1 MNIEHIQENKAH
13 GYFVATE
20 NSVKAG
26 TISYVMSGEKKL
38 IIEHTIVNPSYEGH
52 GLGKKL
58 VFAVVN
64 YARSNNLKILPV
76 CTFAKAVFD
85 KTPEIQDVLF

>member
-1 MNIEHIQENKAH
+1 MNIDHIQENKAH
-13 GYFVATE
+13 GFFVATE
-20 NSVKAG
+20 NSTEAG
-26 TISYVMSGEKKL
+26 KISYVMSGETKL
-38 IIEHTIVNPSYEGH
+38 IIEHTVVDPAYEGH

-58 VFAVVN
+58 VFAVVD
-64 YARSNNLKILPV
+64 YARTNNLKILPV

>member
-1 MNIEHIQENKAH
+1 MEIQHIQENKKR
-13 GYFVATE
+13 GYFAASE
-20 NSVKAG
+20 NSTEMGRITYTMAG
-26 TISYVMSGEKKL
+26 DTKL
-38 IIEHTIVNPSYEGH
+38 IIDHTEVSAAYEGH

-58 VFAVVN
+58 VFAVVD
-64 YARSNNLKILPV
+64 YARTNNIKILPV

>member
-1 MNIEHIQENKAH
+1 MNINHIKDDKC
-13 GYFVATE
+13 GCFIATE
-20 NSVKAG
+20 NAVEVG
-26 TISYVMSGEKKL
+26 RITYVMSGETKL
-38 IIEHTIVNPSYEGH
+38 IIEHTVVNPAYEGH

-58 VFAVVN
+58 VFAVVD
-64 YARSNNLKILPV
+64 YARANNLKILPV